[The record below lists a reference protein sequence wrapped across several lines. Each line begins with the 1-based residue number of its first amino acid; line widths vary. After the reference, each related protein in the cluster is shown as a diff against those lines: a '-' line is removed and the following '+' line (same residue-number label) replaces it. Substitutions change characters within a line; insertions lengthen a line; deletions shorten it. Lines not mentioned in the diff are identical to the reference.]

1 VHEFVIRSQP
11 VPVRDWA
18 PLLPP
23 GEIRTV
29 VLHWTAGD
37 YDTPFATYHF
47 CVCGAENP
55 GIVVSR
61 DLRANMRDVRSDAPE
76 GYAAHTAG
84 RNSFAAGIAV
94 CAMASATPH
103 DFARYPLTAAQID
116 ALCTVAAALVRHY
129 AVALDNVRTHA
140 EAALEDGYFGA
151 DGDDVRWDIARLQPS
166 AEPLQP
172 AEAAAVGDVLR
183 AGIARRC

>member
-1 VHEFVIRSQP
+1 M
-11 VPVRDWA
+11 PVREWS
-18 PLLPP
+18 PQLPP

-37 YDTPFATYHF
+37 YDTPFSAYHF
-47 CVCGAENP
+47 CVRGAESP
-55 GIVVSR
+55 VIVASR
-61 DLRANMRDVRSDAPE
+61 DLRANMRDVRGAAGRDYAP
-76 GYAAHTAG
+76 HTAG
-84 RNSFAAGIAV
+84 RNSFAAGIAI

-129 AVALDNVRTHA
+129 AIALDNVRTHA

-151 DGDDVRWDIARLQPS
+151 DGDDVRWDIARLEPS
-166 AEPLQP
+166 AEPLRP

-183 AGIARRC
+183 AAIARHCASGAAPG